1 MTSQHEVVTRR
12 DQLAISGPVFR
23 EFIGKLANMEFPIEN
38 NRAKAKIQF
47 TEMNVIQ
54 AVAHYPH
61 PTGEIVMNRSGRN
74 GGRPSDRSPWGR
86 LLISADDQGYPD
98 FLELMTHI
106 LHMKAAEEI
115 IEADPE
121 NNRAAGS
128 FLVWDILA
136 VDGVDNRAASTPPD
150 SPDVAE
156 GTPDPKAS
164 GASNGAVTE
173 EDLRNLIDGKT
184 IGEFTAQVLPMTIP
198 APLRA
203 RMLDANDLIPSWL
216 AEGKVTTDGNIYTKV

>member
-23 EFIGKLANMEFPIEN
+23 EFTGKLANMEFPIEN

-74 GGRPSDRSPWGR
+74 GARPSDRSPWGR

-98 FLELMTHI
+98 FLELMTHT
-106 LHMKAAEEI
+106 LHMKASEEI
-115 IEADPE
+115 IDADPE
-121 NNRAAGS
+121 NNRTAGS

-136 VDGVDNRAASTPPD
+136 VDGVDNRVASAPDGTAPP
-150 SPDVAE
+150 AE
-156 GTPDPKAS
+156 DADPKAS
-164 GASNGAVTE
+164 GTSDGAVTE
-173 EDLRNLIDGKT
+173 EDLLNLIDGKT
-184 IGEFTAQVLPMTIP
+184 IGEFTAQVLPITIP

>member
-1 MTSQHEVVTRR
+1 MTSPHEVVTRR

-23 EFIGKLANMEFPIEN
+23 EFTGRLVNMEFPIEN

-47 TEMNVIQ
+47 TEMNVIE

-86 LLISADDQGYPD
+86 LLISADEQGYPD
-98 FLELMTHI
+98 LLELMTHT
-106 LHMKAAEEI
+106 LHMKASEEI

-136 VDGVDNRAASTPPD
+136 VDGVDNRKPAAVGEDHGAVPED
-150 SPDVAE
+150 
-156 GTPDPKAS
+156 PDPKAS
-164 GASNGAVTE
+164 GTSNGAVTE
-173 EDLRNLIDGKT
+173 EDLLNLIDGKT
-184 IGEFTAQVLPMTIP
+184 IGEFTAKVLPMTIP

>member
-12 DQLAISGPVFR
+12 DQLAVSGPVFR
-23 EFIGKLANMEFPIEN
+23 EFTGKLADMEFPIEN
-38 NRAKAKIQF
+38 NRAKSKLQF
-47 TEMNVIQ
+47 TEMHVIE

-61 PTGEIVMNRSGRN
+61 PTGEIIMNRTGRN

-86 LLISADDQGYPD
+86 LLISADNQGYPD
-98 FLELMTHI
+98 MLELLSRT
-106 LHMKAAEEI
+106 LHMKASEEI

-136 VDGVDNRAASTPPD
+136 VDGADNRQAPGDSAPPVV
-150 SPDVAE
+150 PPA
-156 GTPDPKAS
+156 DPKAS
-164 GASNGAVTE
+164 SASDGAVTE
-173 EDLRNLIDGKT
+173 EDLISIIDGKT
-184 IGEFTAQVLPMTIP
+184 IGEFVATVLPMTIP

-203 RMLDANDLIPSWL
+203 RMLNTHDLIPAWL